1 MKKSK
6 QTDEHKAAI
15 KAAEKDF
22 RKTEHHAPLDE
33 EIVKD
38 YCEGRKRNLRFH

>member
-6 QTDEHKAAI
+6 QTDEQKAAM
-15 KAAEKDF
+15 KAAEQDF
-22 RKTEHHAPLDE
+22 RKIEHRAPLDE
-33 EIVKD
+33 ESVKE